1 MTCEEPAVIS
11 QVQGR
16 AGLPGRALG
25 FLVPRPSRHCHPAGD
40 ARALVPTGL
49 HTGVWCLD

>member
-16 AGLPGRALG
+16 AGVLGRAIG
-25 FLVPRPSRHCHPAGD
+25 FLVPRPSRHCHPAGG
-40 ARALVPTGL
+40 ARAFVPTGL
-49 HTGVWCLD
+49 HTGVWCVD